1 VFCVGA
7 YLDRVRAAS
16 SRVPSLVAW
25 SLVCTDSTV
34 LHTIFESN
42 LPPHRHHPY
51 QGRCGDY
58 HKDCIRL
65 GNGPLAVNGLRCH
78 LIAAAPVAS
87 PKAVLRW
94 WHTVDPSDPLTEV
107 ATAVHF
113 SSRWAESFTRRAPPP
128 VERDAHHLWPL
139 AKLCHPCASALV
151 RPLPPWTKVPSIQPN
166 PHK

>member
-1 VFCVGA
+1 MFCVGA

-65 GNGPLAVNGLRCH
+65 GDGPLAVNGLRCH

-113 SSRWAESFTRRAPPP
+113 SSRWAESFTRRAPSPRCASSVAARQAVSSMRKRTCSPP
-128 VERDAHHLWPL
+128 VPL
-139 AKLCHPCASALV
+139 DKSPIHPAKS
-151 RPLPPWTKVPSIQPN
+151 T
-166 PHK
+166 